1 MDSTSSNLHEVMTSN
16 LKQIFHHKGKSFVR
30 EVLLA
35 DANVPYKLSV
45 DRSKNKLFFC
55 INADDFSNQSFH
67 LVVLD
72 LETGIPWVIQGIRN
86 GFASAVDPAT
96 GTVYLG
102 GSNGIFKYNYNTL
115 AAQGP
120 VLNRVDV
127 FDMFFK
133 NELYFVDTATQALSI
148 LRNTRKVPVK
158 ALKGYLIQHF
168 IIDGKDD
175 FLFTNSTGLY
185 ILPHGHQA
193 ANLVP
198 YSDTMNFR
206 GAAVDTYGHA
216 HFITEDGVYQIDKNT
231 NQLRKWLSVRNGY
244 GLAFDKYNNI
254 IYSDERSINKIY
266 PLECTKDDSD
276 ADNSNFG
283 Q

>member
-1 MDSTSSNLHEVMTSN
+1 MDSTSSKTHEVMASN
-16 LKQIFHHKGKSFVR
+16 LKHVFHHKGKSYVR

-35 DANVPYKLSV
+35 DVNVPYKLSI

-55 INADDFSNQSFH
+55 INADDFSDQSFH

-72 LETGIPWVIQGIRN
+72 LATGMPWVIQGIRN

-133 NELYFVDTATQALSI
+133 NELYFVETATQALSI
-148 LRNTRKVPVK
+148 LRYSGKLPVK
-158 ALKGYLIQHF
+158 ALKGHLIQHF
-168 IIDGKDD
+168 VIDGNDD

-185 ILPHGHQA
+185 ILPHGNQP

-198 YSDTMNFR
+198 HSDTMNFR
-206 GAAVDTYGHA
+206 GAAVDNYGRA
-216 HFITEDGVYQIDKNT
+216 HFITEDGVYQIHKST
-231 NQLRKWLSVRNGY
+231 NQLRKWLGIRNGF
-244 GLAFDKYNNI
+244 GLAFDKHNNI
-254 IYSDERSINKIY
+254 IYSDERSVNKIS
-266 PLECTKDDSD
+266 PLEHTKDDND
-276 ADNSNFG
+276 DYN
-283 Q
+283 

>member
-1 MDSTSSNLHEVMTSN
+1 MDSTSTNSHEVMTSN
-16 LKQIFHHKGKSFVR
+16 LKQIINHKGKSFIR

-35 DANVPYKLSV
+35 DANVPYKLTV

-55 INADDFSNQSFH
+55 INADDFSDQSFH
-67 LVVLD
+67 LVMLD
-72 LETGIPWVIQGIRN
+72 LETGSPWVIPGIRN

-96 GTVYLG
+96 GIVYLG

-148 LRNTRKVPVK
+148 LRNCRKVLVK

-168 IIDGKDD
+168 VIDAKDD
-175 FLFTNSTGLY
+175 FYFTNSTGLY
-185 ILPHGHQA
+185 VINHGSQA
-193 ANLVP
+193 ATFIP

-206 GAAVDTYGHA
+206 GAAVDTEGRA
-216 HFITEDGVYQIDKNT
+216 HFITEDGVYQIDKNS
-231 NQLRKWLSVRNGY
+231 NHLQKWLSVRNGY
-244 GLAFDKYNNI
+244 GIAFDKNNNI
-254 IYSDERSINKIY
+254 IYSDERSVNKIY
-266 PLECTKDDSD
+266 PLETTNDPFSDDY
-276 ADNSNFG
+276 N
-283 Q
+283 